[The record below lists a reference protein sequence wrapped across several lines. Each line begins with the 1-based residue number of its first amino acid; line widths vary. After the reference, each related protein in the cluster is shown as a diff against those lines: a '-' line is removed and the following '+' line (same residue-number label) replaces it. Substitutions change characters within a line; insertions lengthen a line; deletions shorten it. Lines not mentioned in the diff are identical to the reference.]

1 VAGLNLVQ
9 LIGHVGR
16 DPEVKY
22 LANGTTVANLS
33 IATSES
39 YTKDGEK
46 KTITEWHKL
55 VAFGRV
61 AEIIGEYVKKGSQLY
76 VEGKLKTRNWED
88 KEGAKKYIT
97 SGPFRCWAVV
107 AGQRSRRKR
116 MKDRLATIL
125 IRHFDGGTK

>member
-97 SGPFRCWAVV
+97 EINVRSIQMLGGGGGPKKPKEEDEGPPSDDSDTPF
-107 AGQRSRRKR
+107 
-116 MKDRLATIL
+116 
-125 IRHFDGGTK
+125 